1 MGMAPC
7 VSEESIARIGIAVY
21 IHIGVGFD
29 VARSTLQGIAKA
41 SVCGTG
47 NKKNPRL
54 PFYNPRLPW
63 VRVSQEKQKSMNTAK
78 AFVAIAMMGLV
89 VASCSSD
96 SASDSN
102 PSLVNDQ
109 IQFATSTQPI
119 IHTRAVNNADNL
131 QDKKFQQG
139 EAINVYLTKH
149 GTTDLLVPKGVTAA
163 PTNCYKFTVGTA
175 YTGTGSTENSQ
186 TLVAP
191 SNYVFQFPGT
201 DGVDVYAIHP
211 ATDDANVDKSTNT
224 FSVKEDQTADA
235 DYRNSDLIAASA
247 GNHTKADGGTI
258 MLDFAHKLSKV
269 VVKLQVDDSEN
280 LGLVL
285 EGAKIKVNTNKT
297 VALTHDTQ
305 ADGTT
310 TLTLGATSNAANI
323 IIGDYDAD
331 KGTAGII
338 IPQTFTAGVGNK
350 LITVVLANG
359 ASFSYTPTDDETFE
373 PEKEYVY
380 TLTLKA
386 EMLTLV
392 SLEIK
397 PWTTVERT
405 GDAILD

>member
-1 MGMAPC
+1 MGE
-7 VSEESIARIGIAVY
+7 SE
-21 IHIGVGFD
+21 
-29 VARSTLQGIAKA
+29 
-41 SVCGTG
+41 
-47 NKKNPRL
+47 PR
-54 PFYNPRLPW
+54 
-63 VRVSQEKQKSMNTAK
+63 KTKSMNTAK
-78 AFVAIAMMGLV
+78 AFVAITMMGLI

-119 IHTRAVNNADNL
+119 LHTRAVNNADNL

-149 GTTDLLVPKGVTAA
+149 GTTDLLVPKGQTIA
-163 PTNCYKFTVGTA
+163 PSNYYKFTVGAA

-186 TLVAP
+186 TLAAP
-191 SNYVFQFPGT
+191 NNYVFQFPGT

-211 ATDDANVDKSTNT
+211 ATDDANVDKSTSS

-235 DYRNSDLIAASA
+235 DYQNSDLIAATVA
-247 GNHTKADGGTI
+247 NKTKADGGTI
-258 MLDFAHKLSKV
+258 MLNFAHKLSKV
-269 VVKLQVDDSEN
+269 VVKLKVDDTEN

-285 EGAKIKVNTNKT
+285 EGAKIKINTNKT
-297 VALTHDTQ
+297 VALTHDAQ

-310 TLTLGATSNAANI
+310 KLTLGATSNAASI
-323 IIGDYDAD
+323 ILGDYNAD
-331 KGTAGII
+331 NGTAGII

-359 ASFSYTPTDDETFE
+359 ATFSYTPADDETFE

-392 SLEIK
+392 SIEIK
-397 PWTTVERT
+397 PWETVERT